1 MAYQALYRQWRP
13 QTFSDVVGQK
23 HVSTT
28 LQRALDQGRLAH
40 AYLFSGPRGTGKT
53 SMARI
58 LAKAV
63 NCEHPHDGNPCNECR
78 NCLEISFGSSLDV
91 YEIDAAS
98 NRGIE
103 EIRALK
109 ESVRT
114 LPSACRKKVYIIDE
128 VHMLSTSAFN
138 ALLKTLEEPPSHAVF
153 ILATTDV
160 HKLPQ
165 TILSR
170 CMRFDFKL
178 LSVKDISD
186 NLKRIFDDIG
196 KK

>member
-28 LQRALDQGRLAH
+28 LQRALEQGRLAH

-78 NCLEISFGSSLDV
+78 NCLEISSGSSLDV

-128 VHMLSTSAFN
+128 VHMLSNEAFN
-138 ALLKTLEEPPSHAVF
+138 ALLKTLEEPPSYVLF
-153 ILATTDV
+153 ILATTE
-160 HKLPQ
+160 P
-165 TILSR
+165 
-170 CMRFDFKL
+170 
-178 LSVKDISD
+178 
-186 NLKRIFDDIG
+186 G
-196 KK
+196 K

>member
-1 MAYQALYRQWRP
+1 
-13 QTFSDVVGQK
+13 
-23 HVSTT
+23 
-28 LQRALDQGRLAH
+28 
-40 AYLFSGPRGTGKT
+40 
-53 SMARI
+53 MARI

-78 NCLEISFGSSLDV
+78 NCLEISSGSSLDV

-128 VHMLSTSAFN
+128 VHMLSNEAFN
-138 ALLKTLEEPPSHAVF
+138 ALLKTLEEPPSYVLSSWQRRSRVEFPSQSFPDARHTISGESPRKIF
-153 ILATTDV
+153 PTT
-160 HKLPQ
+160 
-165 TILSR
+165 
-170 CMRFDFKL
+170 
-178 LSVKDISD
+178 
-186 NLKRIFDDIG
+186 
-196 KK
+196 